1 MYAGVGPC
9 IPQPLPSP
17 GRGCTPAG
25 SRSGWR
31 SPRRCIWV
39 PKGVS
44 LISQPGASD
53 ILIPFPQGSG
63 APFLHSSSQL
73 AQGISHSE
81 LPDSQDPSPAHAGI
95 LVLCGFIAVPVS
107 KMPISASHLQPTPPE
122 CPLDSSLRSL
132 KASEPREGLQ
142 GPMREET
149 PSRWWTLQARPSVV
163 L

>member
-17 GRGCTPAG
+17 GRVCTPTR

-31 SPRRCIWV
+31 SPMRYIWV
-39 PKGVS
+39 PKRVS
-44 LISQPGASD
+44 VISQPGASD
-53 ILIPFPQGSG
+53 ILIPFPQGPG
-63 APFLHSSSQL
+63 APLLHSSSQL

-81 LPDSQDPSPAHAGI
+81 LPDSQDPSTAHAGI
-95 LVLCGFIAVPVS
+95 LILCGFIAVPVS
-107 KMPISASHLQPTPPE
+107 KMPISASHLQSTPPE

-132 KASEPREGLQ
+132 KASEPREGLPD
-142 GPMREET
+142 PMREET
-149 PSRWWTLQARPSVV
+149 SSRWWTLQARPSVV